1 MLCEDKKCFSLVF
14 CHHVIEPTCC
24 SWEEMRLR
32 NRMVFLAYFS
42 YKVTVSKEENDDEL
56 PFTMLQKMVRN
67 ISVRGTRLEA
77 YSRS

>member
-1 MLCEDKKCFSLVF
+1 
-14 CHHVIEPTCC
+14 
-24 SWEEMRLR
+24 MRLR